1 MNQPDLLA
9 YNLATIE
16 KMLAEALRHAREG
29 DVLFLASSPLAT
41 CQIIERWYVA
51 DTPQGSAELGR
62 AVQALLW
69 WLIERIRPHG
79 ERHWLALP
87 WRPYNVLAGFYIEGL
102 RIADLAEAMGVVE
115 QTIYPIRNQALH
127 SLAKLLLEELQQPST
142 TIPNHA
148 IIGLYPQL
156 TVAEQT
162 LARMLAFNQQPLA
175 QRWLEHWLEL
185 NAIAEP
191 TIQQLADHGLIKSE
205 SLALVEKLRPFL
217 QSQISAPERR
227 RWHQQLAELLQPS
240 EPLQSIQHWLQAQ
253 TYDQAASL
261 IVAEHQTI
269 VDNLQGR
276 ALRELLTQIQ
286 AHDIQQPQLWF
297 RLKLVSGDVAMT
309 MNDVQTALG
318 EYQAALAANEPLLKA
333 EAYYKRGKAF
343 RSQST
348 MEAQAHFNYSIAI
361 LERAAPNDPLRYR
374 VCLEQAWMWF
384 QDQRDFEQ
392 AQTSLEQA
400 ASLIDPLDRGAWAE
414 LANARGMF
422 YAHRG
427 EHAEAINQHQAAWL
441 AANEVNHSLLM
452 THIAHNLGYDYLD
465 LGHYSQALDYFEQSL
480 NLADRTGN
488 RRMQGL
494 CQKSIGACCFWM
506 QEFTLAVEHY
516 LAAYQIFAA
525 MHNHNWQ
532 ANTCYDLAEAYAE
545 LGQSQLMRH
554 YYAEAIQLAQASGL
568 DRLLNDLHGLAENYP
583 GLYPPT
589 IELNERQ
596 QRIFDYLKHH
606 ASITNRDY
614 RELTQISPKQAARDL
629 NDLVE
634 RNVLVRSG
642 DGRSTS
648 YQLPQSKANEA

>member
-1 MNQPDLLA
+1 
-9 YNLATIE
+9 
-16 KMLAEALRHAREG
+16 
-29 DVLFLASSPLAT
+29 
-41 CQIIERWYVA
+41 
-51 DTPQGSAELGR
+51 
-62 AVQALLW
+62 
-69 WLIERIRPHG
+69 
-79 ERHWLALP
+79 
-87 WRPYNVLAGFYIEGL
+87 
-102 RIADLAEAMGVVE
+102 
-115 QTIYPIRNQALH
+115 
-127 SLAKLLLEELQQPST
+127 
-142 TIPNHA
+142 
-148 IIGLYPQL
+148 
-156 TVAEQT
+156 
-162 LARMLAFNQQPLA
+162 
-175 QRWLEHWLEL
+175 
-185 NAIAEP
+185 
-191 TIQQLADHGLIKSE
+191 
-205 SLALVEKLRPFL
+205 
-217 QSQISAPERR
+217 
-227 RWHQQLAELLQPS
+227 
-240 EPLQSIQHWLQAQ
+240 
-253 TYDQAASL
+253 
-261 IVAEHQTI
+261 
-269 VDNLQGR
+269 
-276 ALRELLTQIQ
+276 
-286 AHDIQQPQLWF
+286 
-297 RLKLVSGDVAMT
+297 
-309 MNDVQTALG
+309 
-318 EYQAALAANEPLLKA
+318 
-333 EAYYKRGKAF
+333 
-343 RSQST
+343 
-348 MEAQAHFNYSIAI
+348 
-361 LERAAPNDPLRYR
+361 
-374 VCLEQAWMWF
+374 MWF

-392 AQTSLEQA
+392 AQTSLAQA

-480 NLADRTGN
+480 NLANRTGN

-596 QRIFDYLKHH
+596 QRIFDYLKQHP
-606 ASITNRDY
+606 SITNRDY